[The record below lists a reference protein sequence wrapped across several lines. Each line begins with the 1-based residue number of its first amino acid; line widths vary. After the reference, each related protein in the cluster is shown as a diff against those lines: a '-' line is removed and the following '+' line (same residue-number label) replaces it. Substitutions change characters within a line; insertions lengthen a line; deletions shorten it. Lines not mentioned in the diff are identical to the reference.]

1 MFGNLNQIMESS
13 IINSRRDH
21 HLEVEFNFVNLEK
34 KYVGG
39 VLNYSHRIGEND
51 INLSLFEPR
60 IKIWHT
66 DKYGS
71 LNHQDRF
78 SKDISLIIQN
88 AKFLKCTFQ
97 FIKATFVDN
106 MHYTIPTNHDE
117 KRKSTSAEIV
127 VGIGYETTSCYK
139 KLKSIKGRLDI
150 SFESADNFCLNQ
162 VLENEFSIL
171 KMPKQPEDFGIRC
184 EDKEV
189 KFNKAFL
196 CKISDVFAAMIE
208 NPRTSESQQGYVI
221 IENMK
226 AEFMKRFKKIVCEG
240 IVTKED
246 LNVELL
252 VFADRY
258 NIQPLVKLSK
268 SQVEKTVT
276 KENLID
282 VIKIADALND
292 DKLLMAAVDFVSDN
306 KGSFENDPELLEM
319 MKTNPQCF
327 AKMWGLLMFRKINI
341 DH

>member
-1 MFGNLNQIMESS
+1 MESS

-21 HLEVEFNFVNLEK
+21 HLEVEFNFVKLEQ

-51 INLSLFEPR
+51 VNLSLFEPR

-66 DKYGS
+66 DRYERYSKEIVS
-71 LNHQDRF
+71 LM
-78 SKDISLIIQN
+78 IQN
-88 AKFLKCTFQ
+88 VRFLKCMFQ
-97 FIKATFVDN
+97 FVKVTGVDD
-106 MHYTIPTNHDE
+106 MHITIPTKIGE
-117 KRKSTSAEIV
+117 KRKSTSTEIV
-127 VGIGYETTSCYK
+127 VGIGYETTSRYK

-150 SFESADNFCLNQ
+150 SFESDDNFCLNQ
-162 VLENEFSIL
+162 VLENEFSTL

-184 EDKEV
+184 EGKEV

-208 NPRTSESQQGYVI
+208 NPCTSESQQGFVVI
-221 IENMK
+221 QNVK
-226 AEFMKRFKKIVCEG
+226 AQFIDRFKKIVCEG

-252 VFADRY
+252 MFADRY

-268 SQVEKTVT
+268 NQVEKTVT

-292 DKLLMAAVDFVSDN
+292 DQLLKAAVDFVSEN
-306 KGSFENDPELLEM
+306 KGSFENDPELVEM

-327 AKMWGLLMFRKINI
+327 SKMWGLFMFKNRN
-341 DH
+341 